1 MIAMGVHFGNHDS
14 SCAAVT
20 SDGNVV
26 QIAEERL
33 SGRKRDGRFPSRA
46 IQYCME
52 ALGVSGEQIDCLAVD
67 NLLRRVSLPRLRR
80 LFQEVPAARGQL
92 PRRIV
97 PMDHH
102 LAHAQTV
109 ALLAGDRDAAVLVVD
124 GGGNPVPRFAG
135 DTGLGLE
142 FQTSYRLTG
151 RQLIQIAKAT
161 ASQPGLLGGEPDGV
175 RGGVGTFYAAVSAH
189 LGFGA
194 LEAGKTMGLAGYGRG
209 GMDPGCA
216 VLEDVGRGVTVCR
229 NRDVFPGGLRE
240 RTLGFVDF
248 PPVGDGDA
256 FRPPCIELAWYA
268 QHHTELAM
276 LRAA

>member
-1 MIAMGVHFGNHDS
+1 
-14 SCAAVT
+14 
-20 SDGNVV
+20 
-26 QIAEERL
+26 
-33 SGRKRDGRFPSRA
+33 
-46 IQYCME
+46 
-52 ALGVSGEQIDCLAVD
+52 
-67 NLLRRVSLPRLRR
+67 
-80 LFQEVPAARGQL
+80 
-92 PRRIV
+92 
-97 PMDHH
+97 MDHH

-209 GMDPGCA
+209 GWIPDA
-216 VLEDVGRGVTVCR
+216 RSWKTLA
-229 NRDVFPGGLRE
+229 GG
-240 RTLGFVDF
+240 
-248 PPVGDGDA
+248 
-256 FRPPCIELAWYA
+256 
-268 QHHTELAM
+268 
-276 LRAA
+276 